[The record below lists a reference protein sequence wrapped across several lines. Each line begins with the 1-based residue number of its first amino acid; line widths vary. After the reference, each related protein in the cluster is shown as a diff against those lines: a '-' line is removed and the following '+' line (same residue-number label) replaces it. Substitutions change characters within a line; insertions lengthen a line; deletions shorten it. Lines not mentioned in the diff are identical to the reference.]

1 MRSGEVMDNCLTY
14 ALKMARYSRD
24 ANHLVIRNA
33 HFCFFPHFSVLFE
46 LANGDLVRKEY
57 LPLKPIPRWLPSLF
71 VSGMEVTTTYRLESI
86 EVSSGSKHVSILPSF
101 ETDKH

>member
-1 MRSGEVMDNCLTY
+1 MDNCLTY

-24 ANHLVIRNA
+24 ADHLVIRTA

-57 LPLKPIPRWLPSLF
+57 LPLKPLPRWLPPLF
-71 VSGMEVTTTYRLESI
+71 FRGMEVTTTYRLENI
-86 EVSSGSKHVSILPSF
+86 EVSGAGKPA
-101 ETDKH
+101 